1 MTCTKLD
8 QADLDSPRRGLS
20 NGGIRIVVTLLVHWQ
35 IIFLCA
41 STGGPIQLY

>member
-1 MTCTKLD
+1 MTFTKLD
-8 QADLDSPRRGLS
+8 QADLESPRRGLS

-35 IIFLCA
+35 LNFVCA